1 MKFRPA
7 HFERLLNFLRRK
19 GRSHEDSE
27 DLIQEAMLRLHRYR
41 RTEQPVVNEE
51 AFLTHAVQNL
61 SVDLHRSRRPDIRR
75 EIPLEHFNSR
85 NPLIDP
91 ACPEKSLDAEQRL
104 NRIRALLDAASVRT
118 REIYFAQRAGYSY
131 EEIAAH
137 FSVSHITIRRHIA
150 RALLMIMEQGPLE

>member
-1 MKFRPA
+1 MKFRPV
-7 HFERLLNFLRRK
+7 HFGRLLNFLRRK

-41 RTEQPVVNEE
+41 RSEQPVVNEE

-75 EIPLEHFNSR
+75 EVPLEQFNSR

-91 ACPEKSLDAEQRL
+91 ASPEESLDAEQRL
-104 NRIRALLDAASVRT
+104 NCIRALLDAASIRT

-131 EEIAAH
+131 DEIAAH
-137 FSVSHITIRRHIA
+137 FGVSHITIRRHIA
-150 RALLMIMEQGPLE
+150 RALLMIMEQGPIE